1 MDLDGDSI
9 TDLISGSYTGGIT
22 FYKGLGQ
29 GQFAEATQILP
40 KNVKYDNGELALSPC
55 GGDWDGDG
63 DADLVV
69 GQISGPVRLML
80 NDGKGH
86 FSRRGNLTS
95 EGKEIEAADG
105 GPCITDWNG
114 DGILDL
120 LLGDDHGNVI
130 LFPGKTKGSLDLG
143 KREFLL
149 AERKPNDAWKVE
161 TIDPKSPTGITA
173 RRPGVRTKPFAADWN
188 GDGKL
193 DLLVG
198 DFLQVA
204 PPGKKLTAAQQRRLA
219 TLKQERE
226 KVGKLMQEIYTKVEA
241 QALKDIGAKTVP
253 IQDAKAMEKYHM
265 AFSKRYQPYN
275 SKSDSPQNRLSKLS
289 SEIAK
294 LEPRP
299 ESTGRVWVYLR
310 K

>member
-1 MDLDGDSI
+1 VDLDGDSI

-63 DADLVV
+63 DTDLVV

-80 NDGKGH
+80 NDGKGN
-86 FSRRGNLTS
+86 FSRRGNLGS
-95 EGKEIEAADG
+95 EGKDIEAADG

-130 LFPGKTKGSLDLG
+130 FYPGKTKGSLDLG

-161 TIDPKSPTGITA
+161 TTDPKSPTGMTA
-173 RRPGVRTKPFAADWN
+173 RRPGARTKPFAADWN

-198 DFLQVA
+198 DFMQIS
-204 PPGKKLTAAQQRRLA
+204 PPARKLTPAEQKNLAAMKSELPKVRELVNEIH
-219 TLKQERE
+219 TKTQE
-226 KVGKLMQEIYTKVEA
+226 L
-241 QALKDIGAKTVP
+241 ALKEIGAKAVP
-253 IQDAKAMEKYHM
+253 GDDPKAMEKYFK
-265 AFSKRYQPYN
+265 AFDKHFQA
-275 SKSDSPQNRLSKLS
+275 LSKKSGAPQRLAKLTS
-289 SEIAK
+289 DIGK
-294 LEPRP
+294 LEPRQ

>member
-1 MDLDGDSI
+1 MDLDGDKI
-9 TDLISGSYTGGIT
+9 TDLISGSYTGGVT

-29 GQFAEATQILP
+29 GKFAAATQVLP
-40 KNVKYDNGELALSPC
+40 KNTKYDSGELALSPC

-63 DADLVV
+63 DADMAV
-69 GQISGPVRLML
+69 GQIAGPVRLMI
-80 NDGKGH
+80 NDGKGT
-86 FSRRGNLTS
+86 FNRLGNLTS
-95 EGKEIEAADG
+95 EGKEIQANDG

-114 DGILDL
+114 DGIVDL

-130 LFPGKTKGSLDLG
+130 FYPGKTKGSLDLG
-143 KREFLL
+143 KREFVLP
-149 AERKPNDAWKVE
+149 EKSPNDAWKTEKV
-161 TIDPKSPTGITA
+161 DPKSPTGLTA

-204 PPGKKLTAAQQRRLA
+204 PPAPKLTAAQQSKLK
-219 TLKQERE
+219 TLKKDLE
-226 KVGKLMQEIYTKVEA
+226 KMSQQMQASYRQLEQ

-253 IQDAKAMEKYHM
+253 QPSSPNMSKYQE
-265 AFSKRYQPYN
+265 AFMKRYEAMA
-275 SKSDSPQNRLSKLS
+275 KKKDAPQNRMATLSA
-289 SEIAK
+289 EIRK
-294 LEPRP
+294 LEPQP
-299 ESTGRVWVYLR
+299 EATGRIWVYLR